1 MNANANTVN
10 TDANDEAAKK
20 LADMFAGATIE
31 DYSINGGT
39 ITLTL
44 AGGDT
49 IAIRHE
55 TKEIDLTSAEF
66 GYIREECEYV
76 DEGVT
81 SRAAEAIKNGQAI
94 TAAWVE
100 KREAYESHTPYDEYD
115 ETPDT
120 TTETIELWVM
130 FEGDLRPT
138 RQQRNRI
145 HVAIRVPRL
154 PSHARRDHRS
164 RRQCA
169 RRTRLYTP
177 LAISAQRTRAGVR
190 RANIKEHPGLFVGR
204 GVHYACERRKQ
215 RHQTLHPRRRQPP
228 YVTTPLSRSL
238 YGP

>member
-10 TDANDEAAKK
+10 TDANNEATQT

-66 GYIREECEYV
+66 GYIREECKYV

-138 RQQRNRI
+138 RLTSNETEYTWRSES
-145 HVAIRVPRL
+145 PDFRL
-154 PSHARRDHRS
+154 TRGEVTVHAD
-164 RRQCA
+164 
-169 RRTRLYTP
+169 
-177 LAISAQRTRAGVR
+177 SAH
-190 RANIKEHPGLFVGR
+190 IEPDW
-204 GVHYACERRKQ
+204 ERPWR
-215 RHQTLHPRRRQPP
+215 
-228 YVTTPLSRSL
+228 
-238 YGP
+238 